1 MTSTTPATPTATSDA
16 SDTGA
21 RTTGAPT
28 NGARTAAPATA
39 PETASSFRFAWRILR
54 ADRQAWLISVAM
66 WCLFFCLPL
75 ATGLVLRSVLDRLPP
90 GDGSGIWT
98 VVAVLAGLE
107 VGRWLVLLPAII
119 QWHGAF
125 VFWHTVPRV
134 NVLRSLAQ
142 DPGPV
147 TDRLPGSPGEA
158 VSRFRDDARDIAQVL
173 DVWLDLV
180 AATLGSLGG
189 LAVLAFISPPA
200 AVAMALP
207 VVVVLWIG
215 QVLASRLRRW
225 RMAERQATAG
235 VTGFIGDAFGAIGA
249 VKVAAAEPAVLGRFQ
264 ELGRVRA
271 AHARRDQVGTQVS
284 QVLGGITANAGLGL
298 ALLLAAP
305 ALRRG
310 DLSVGD
316 IGLFTTYATV
326 VAGLPRIT
334 ARWSAWQRQAE
345 VSAARLGR
353 LIADHDADRASAPVT
368 THLRHGPPAYVHDVV
383 EPRTRR
389 SAPVRLE
396 RLAVRGLRVHL
407 DEGDQVAGVDLDVRR
422 GQLVVVTGPVGAGK
436 SVLLR
441 AVLGL
446 VPRAG
451 GSILWND
458 EEVDDPSTVLVPPRV
473 AYVPQVPRLF
483 SETLADTVLLGVDPA
498 GLARAF
504 TLACLDDDLDD
515 LPDGRRTM
523 VGPKGV
529 RLSGGQIQ
537 RAAAARAFVREPELL
552 VVDDLSSALDVAT
565 ETRLWDGLFTAAD
578 GDLTVLAVSHRPRV
592 LERADVVIRLADGRR
607 RT

>member
-1 MTSTTPATPTATSDA
+1 MTAAELTDREARAGN
-16 SDTGA
+16 GA
-21 RTTGAPT
+21 ETGAP
-28 NGARTAAPATA
+28 APS

-54 ADRQAWLISVAM
+54 ADPRAWGISLVM
-66 WCLFFCLPL
+66 WCLFFTLPL
-75 ATGLVLRSVLDRLPP
+75 ATGLVLREVLDGLPP
-90 GDGSGIWT
+90 ADGSGIWML
-98 VVAVLAGLE
+98 VAVLAGIE
-107 VGRWLVLLPAII
+107 IGRWLLLLPAIV

-134 NVLRSLAQ
+134 NVIRSLGQ

-147 TDRLPGSPGEA
+147 TGRLPGSPGEA
-158 VSRFRDDARDIAQVL
+158 VSRFRDDARDIALVL

-180 AATLGSLGG
+180 AASLGSVAG
-189 LAVLAFISPPA
+189 LVVLLVISPPA
-200 AVAMALP
+200 ALAMAAP
-207 VVVVLWIG
+207 VVVVLWVG
-215 QVLASRLRRW
+215 QLLAARLRQWRW
-225 RMAERQATAG
+225 SERQATAG

-249 VKVAAAEPAVLGRFQ
+249 VKVGAAESAVLRRFG
-264 ELGRVRA
+264 ELGQVRA
-271 AHARRDQVGTQVS
+271 IAARRDQVGTQVA

-305 ALRRG
+305 AMRRG
-310 DLSVGD
+310 DLSIGD
-316 IGLFTTYATV
+316 IGLFATYATV

-353 LIADHDADRASAPVT
+353 LIGDHDPDEASAPVKT
-368 THLRHGPPAYVHDVV
+368 FLRHGPPPFVHDVV
-383 EPRTRR
+383 VPRAER
-389 SAPVRLE
+389 SAPTRLE
-396 RLAVRGLRVHL
+396 RVEVRDLHVHL
-407 DEGDQVAGVDLDVRR
+407 DDTDQVCGVDLDLWR

-441 AVLGL
+441 ALLGL
-446 VPRAG
+446 VPRASG
-451 GSILWND
+451 TIRWNG
-458 EEVDDPSTVLVPPRV
+458 EIVDDPSSVLVPPRV

-483 SETLADTVLLGVDPA
+483 SETLADTVLLGVEPA

-504 TLACLDDDLDD
+504 ALACLDEDLDD
-515 LPDGRRTM
+515 LPGGQDTM

-565 ETRLWDGLFTAAD
+565 ETRLWDGLFGAAD
-578 GDLTVLAVSHRPRV
+578 GNLTVLAISHRPRV
-592 LERADVVIRLADGRR
+592 LARADQVIHLEGGHRLA
-607 RT
+607 